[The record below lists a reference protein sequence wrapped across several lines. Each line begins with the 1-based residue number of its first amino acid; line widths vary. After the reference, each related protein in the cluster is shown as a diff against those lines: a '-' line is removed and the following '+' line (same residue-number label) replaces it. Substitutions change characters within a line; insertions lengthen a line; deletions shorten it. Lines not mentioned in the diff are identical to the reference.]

1 LKQVNI
7 YLIQRHL
14 PKGAA
19 GPLACSVHDPAGWLG
34 KAHARNKVTV
44 NKSPGK
50 RFVHHQNKL

>member
-19 GPLACSVHDPAGWLG
+19 GPLACSVHDPAGSLVVV
-34 KAHARNKVTV
+34 NTTTIETPTV
-44 NKSPGK
+44 KKPRSSDRG
-50 RFVHHQNKL
+50 FF